1 MSHSRHRFPVPETH
15 RALLREEIGRL
26 ESVPDVA
33 RMIEKFERERSGMRP
48 TGMRMIDA
56 FLLDL
61 KTISIAAANIDKL
74 PADARLAALGAMSY
88 VLRTNDTVADDAFGA
103 GLVDDALV
111 VIAALEV
118 VEPALKALGIS
129 PD

>member
-1 MSHSRHRFPVPETH
+1 
-15 RALLREEIGRL
+15 
-26 ESVPDVA
+26 
-33 RMIEKFERERSGMRP
+33 MIEKFERERSGMRP
-48 TGMRMIDA
+48 SGMRMIDA

-61 KTISIAAANIDKL
+61 KTLSVAAANLDKL

-88 VLRTNDTVADDAFGA
+88 VLRTNDIVADDAFGA